1 MPDAKNGGTPAA
13 EVTPPPE
20 KLKLA
25 MQAIEQIER
34 QHGKGAILRFTDA
47 TPLQVEAISTGCLSL
62 DAAVGVGGFPRG
74 AYHRNF
80 RPRIIRKNDGVPAS
94 DR

>member
-1 MPDAKNGGTPAA
+1 MPEAKNGGTPAPGVKPA
-13 EVTPPPE
+13 PE

-62 DAAVGVGGFPRG
+62 DAAVGVGGFPAG
-74 AYHRNF
+74 GSSKFSARNHPEK
-80 RPRIIRKNDGVPAS
+80 RRCACK
-94 DR
+94 